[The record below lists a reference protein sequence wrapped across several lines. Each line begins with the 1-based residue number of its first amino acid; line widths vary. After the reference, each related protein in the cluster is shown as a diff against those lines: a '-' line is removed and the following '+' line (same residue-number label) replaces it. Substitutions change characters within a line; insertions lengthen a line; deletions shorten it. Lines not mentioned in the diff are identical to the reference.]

1 MKKNNV
7 KRLILDENIYLIK
20 SEKNILDF
28 INSFEQFEFNFLQVE
43 LVKLVNL
50 LEVVVSRFVR
60 KYYFKDYRN
69 FIALINIKLFNF
81 QRMYLIKYDNG

>member
-28 INSFEQFEFNFLQVE
+28 INLFE
-43 LVKLVNL
+43 
-50 LEVVVSRFVR
+50 
-60 KYYFKDYRN
+60 
-69 FIALINIKLFNF
+69 
-81 QRMYLIKYDNG
+81 